1 MFDFTANLAEYVKES
16 PYLSET
22 LTAGKADFALLGQM
36 LIGFVG
42 QMYVIQIFFFLQL
55 GKLSLN
61 NVNWIVD
68 ILGHFCNDGRPIEED
83 RKLATKFC
91 GSKLHDRVLSGLAG
105 LIKYHVG
112 LLTELHRADV
122 GLHDFLS
129 DPDQYF
135 VRIAAAEKD
144 YREKTDPRDT
154 FRHT

>member
-1 MFDFTANLAEYVKES
+1 MFDFAASLAEYVKDS
-16 PYLSET
+16 PYLSDT
-22 LTAGKADFALLGQM
+22 LTAGKTDFALLGQM

-61 NVNWIVD
+61 NVNWFVD
-68 ILGHFCNDGRPIEED
+68 MLSHFCNDGRPIEED

-91 GSKLHDRVLSGLAG
+91 ESKFHNKVLSVLAAT
-105 LIKYHVG
+105 IKYHAG

-129 DPDQYF
+129 EPDQYF

-154 FRHT
+154 FRTT